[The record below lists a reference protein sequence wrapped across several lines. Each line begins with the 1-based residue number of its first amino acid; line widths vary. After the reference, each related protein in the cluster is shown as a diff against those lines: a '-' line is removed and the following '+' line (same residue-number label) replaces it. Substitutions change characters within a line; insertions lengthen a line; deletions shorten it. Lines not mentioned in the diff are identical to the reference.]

1 MRSVDVS
8 MCKYVYTMHT
18 MVELVGDCSTVCR
31 QSSVMV
37 YLPHLMVSHGQISN
51 PLGSTR
57 EAQLRSFVQGK
68 CSCIAMV
75 VNRVKCS
82 CNTAVGMTE

>member
-1 MRSVDVS
+1 
-8 MCKYVYTMHT
+8 
-18 MVELVGDCSTVCR
+18 
-31 QSSVMV
+31 MV
-37 YLPHLMVSHGQISN
+37 YLPYLMVNHGQISN

-75 VNRVKCS
+75 VNRDKCS